1 MFLKR
6 SLTVA
11 ALQSPSL
18 IQVSAATETEKEQC
32 DAIAHWPKVRP
43 HNSKEAE

>member
-6 SLTVA
+6 SPTVA
-11 ALQSPSL
+11 PVQSPSL
-18 IQVSAATETEKEQC
+18 TQVSVATETEKEQC
-32 DAIAHWPKVRP
+32 DAIAHWPKVRL